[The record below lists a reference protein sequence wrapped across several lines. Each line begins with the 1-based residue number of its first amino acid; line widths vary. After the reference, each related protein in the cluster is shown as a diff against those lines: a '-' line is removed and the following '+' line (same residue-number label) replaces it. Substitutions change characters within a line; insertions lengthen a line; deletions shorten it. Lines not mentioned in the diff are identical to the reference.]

1 MQLTEQERRYIQCL
15 SVGMT
20 FEQMMAEL
28 NMSREELGR
37 FGPALL
43 DRILEA
49 KEPMPFNIWIA
60 TSKKKA

>member
-1 MQLTEQERRYIQCL
+1 
-15 SVGMT
+15 MT
-20 FEQMMAEL
+20 FEQMMAKL

-60 TSKKKA
+60 TSKKKT

>member
-20 FEQMMAEL
+20 FEQMMAKL

-60 TSKKKA
+60 TSKKKT

>member
-28 NMSREELGR
+28 NMGCEELGR

-49 KEPMPFNIWIA
+49 REPMPFNMWIA
-60 TSKKKA
+60 KSRKKA